1 MAFNFGAFAGGL
13 SQGIQAGQKLA
24 LEKEQL
30 QNARDKATADLK
42 KAEADSMS
50 KVAKEVVDHNKTMSD
65 LTIKMN
71 NAKDENEYNTY
82 AAELNSSI
90 ESFTKLYQAQTENG
104 LLPKQAE
111 NIVSQARLQTSEPI
125 AKVSIKDYNGKD
137 IETYLPESMANE
149 KDSLVLMENNKI
161 GIAQVGEDGKI
172 ASYQP
177 TNYSP
182 VKFKAEKAEDRKV
195 FKAIYPDGKVVTD
208 AFTDSQIGEL
218 QKDGVRFETSYKPEK
233 TTIINAGGDK
243 NGERSPV
250 GKAIKDWET
259 YNQEM
264 KTSNPEEYN
273 KQRRQFIEDSFQ
285 ARVEGVAGVSGEKKN
300 NSKVEAIAVSADI
313 LDRETLDNKDINK
326 LRLNQSKIIDNT
338 TNAASRNALV
348 KVETELKGMN
358 ATIGQLDRL
367 DTDVDK
373 YIKDDKLKKGL
384 IDNIEQ
390 QANEMVGLSE
400 DQKKNLVAI
409 DVNTRLGIIQARFIK
424 LMSGATVSDKER
436 EFYTSLVGT
445 SSWND
450 ETALAQ
456 KIKSFSRQMK
466 DDYSSIANEYKN
478 ELPHSYYQGTQ
489 YAKKTSGQRT
499 QVTGTELDKETP
511 KSTAKE
517 IIQNGWVYDAETK
530 KPIRKAN

>member
-1 MAFNFGAFAGGL
+1 MSFNFGAFAGGL

-24 LEKEQL
+24 LEQEQL
-30 QNARDKATADLK
+30 QNARDKATAELK
-42 KAEADSMS
+42 KQEQDSLIRVATDVKAHND
-50 KVAKEVVDHNKTMSD
+50 KVST
-65 LTIKMN
+65 LTQKMN
-71 NAKDENEYNTY
+71 SSTNQEDYNSY
-82 AAELNSSI
+82 ANELNSSI
-90 ESFTKLYQAQTENG
+90 ESFTKLYQAQIDND
-104 LLPKQAE
+104 LLPKQAS
-111 NIVSQARLQTSEPI
+111 NLYSQARLQGVEPVEI
-125 AKVSIKDYNGKD
+125 VKIKDYNNKD
-137 IETYLPESMANE
+137 VEVPLPQSMASHPE
-149 KDSLVLMENNKI
+149 DYALMENGKI
-161 GIAQVGEDGKI
+161 GEAFMGTDKKI
-172 ASYQP
+172 AGYNP

-233 TTIINAGGDK
+233 TTIINAGDDK

-409 DVNTRLGIIQARFIK
+409 DVNTRLGIIQARFVK

-436 EFYTSLVGT
+436 EFYTGLVGT

-489 YAKKTSGQRT
+489 YTKKTSGQRT
-499 QVTGTELDKETP
+499 QVTGTDLNEDKTLPPLDLNAFKI
-511 KSTAKE
+511 K
-517 IIQNGWVYDAETK
+517 Q
-530 KPIRKAN
+530 

>member
-1 MAFNFGAFAGGL
+1 MGFAAGFAAGYKAVDDAINEKKAREQKIIDDEKALRTEKSKAMSSAFKDTSDHNTLMSTAQKEMSEATNVDEWNAANKKMVDASNAFTEYAKYNLENQVVPPEAQSLYSKANFGG
-13 SQGIQAGQKLA
+13 
-24 LEKEQL
+24 
-30 QNARDKATADLK
+30 
-42 KAEADSMS
+42 
-50 KVAKEVVDHNKTMSD
+50 
-65 LTIKMN
+65 
-71 NAKDENEYNTY
+71 
-82 AAELNSSI
+82 
-90 ESFTKLYQAQTENG
+90 
-104 LLPKQAE
+104 
-111 NIVSQARLQTSEPI
+111 SEPLVI
-125 AKVSIKDYNGKD
+125 AKIRDYKNQ
-137 IETYLPESMANE
+137 EVEVPLPQSMASNPE
-149 KDSLVLMENNKI
+149 NYALMENNKI

-177 TNYSP
+177 TDYSP
-182 VKFKAEKAEDRKV
+182 VKFKAEDEYGKGTIDV
-195 FKAIYPDGKVVTD
+195 FDNNGGKTSVTNKQYFD
-208 AFTDSQIGEL
+208 AKEKGTPYRNY
-218 QKDGVRFETSYKPEK
+218 VKPEK
-233 TTIINAGGDK
+233 ATIINTGDDK

-450 ETALAQ
+450 ETALTQ

-489 YAKKTSGQRT
+489 YTKKTSGQRT

-511 KSTAKE
+511 KPVVKE
-517 IIQNGWVYDAETK
+517 IIQNGWVYNAETK
-530 KPIRKAN
+530 KVIRKAN